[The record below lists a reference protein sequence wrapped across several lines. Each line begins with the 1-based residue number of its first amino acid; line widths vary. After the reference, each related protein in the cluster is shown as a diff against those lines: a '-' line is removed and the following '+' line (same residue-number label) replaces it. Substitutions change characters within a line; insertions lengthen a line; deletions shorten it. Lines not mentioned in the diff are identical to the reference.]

1 MSISFSKNFENF
13 FPFPLTH
20 VKEGVPFDGTP
31 SKIEQII
38 SHGAII
44 WQHGIKLSAAGRV
57 GRLVG
62 GRVVGV
68 GDIGAAG
75 FRTALAHSEL

>member
-31 SKIEQII
+31 SKIEQIMALGD
-38 SHGAII
+38 HYLAV
-44 WQHGIKLSAAGRV
+44 GIQVVSAGVRRPV
-57 GRLVG
+57 GRWAYRW
-62 GRVVGV
+62 GR
-68 GDIGAAG
+68 
-75 FRTALAHSEL
+75 